1 MPRRSRR
8 SGVRFIEDDRDRSL
22 TFFKRRYGIF
32 KAASDLSTLT
42 GTRVAVVLESINERF
57 SSFGTPDASPIVDAF
72 LSGDMPTEF
81 DTSEEQKV
89 KITNLQNEMFQLE
102 KDKAMED
109 KRKKENIAWTKEIQ
123 ETSRMTKYVYGKE
136 DDLDATELY
145 EMYRELS
152 RIKQETD
159 ERLTT
164 LLHDNNVEADG
175 RLRDSSLLQPSWWRS
190 MHPQVTPPK
199 YSPWAPL
206 QASFQH
212 QGSSSSHQ
220 VLARLG
226 SSCSYSVMFP
236 SQQVQPK
243 LQHRP
248 LVPLAPSIVRLQA
261 PTSKEAYPF
270 KYNIRGLDISGKKS
284 YPLSFSPISPSPP
297 SQPPSLQTPPSN
309 DSSPQSL
316 SPQFSSPMDLVPQ
329 QLPSNAQN
337 YNSLHPPQN
346 YANASSTYELDFELG
361 NTSGNGGQTGGAH
374 IKGFD
379 LSTPQQGDGCLR
391 VTPEASSAGGI
402 SNGDDAG
409 SNLGD
414 LNFPWY

>member
-1 MPRRSRR
+1 
-8 SGVRFIEDDRDRSL
+8 
-22 TFFKRRYGIF
+22 
-32 KAASDLSTLT
+32 
-42 GTRVAVVLESINERF
+42 VVLESENERF
-57 SSFGTPDASPIVDAF
+57 SSFGTPNASPIVDAF

-109 KRKKENIAWTKEIQ
+109 KRKKENITWTKEIQ

-152 RIKQETD
+152 RIKKETD
-159 ERLTT
+159 ERFTT
-164 LLHDNNVEADG
+164 LICDNNVKADDW
-175 RLRDSSLLQPSWWRS
+175 LRDSSQLQPSWWRS
-190 MHPQVTPPK
+190 TRPQITPPK

-220 VLARLG
+220 LLARSS
-226 SSCSYSVMFP
+226 SSCAYSVMPP
-236 SQQVQPK
+236 SQQVPLK
-243 LQHRP
+243 LQNRP
-248 LVPLAPSIVRLQA
+248 LAPLAPSITRLQE
-261 PTSKEAYPF
+261 PTFKEAYPLN
-270 KYNIRGLDISGKKS
+270 YNICGLDISAKKS

-297 SQPPSLQTPPSN
+297 SQPPSLQTPASN
-309 DSSPQSL
+309 HSSPLTL
-316 SPQFSSPMDLVPQ
+316 SPQFLSPMHLVPQ

-337 YNSLHPPQN
+337 YNSPHTSQT
-346 YANASSTYELDFELG
+346 YANASSTYELNFELG
-361 NTSGNGGQTGGAH
+361 NTNGNGGQTDGAH

-379 LSTPQQGDGCLR
+379 LSTPQQGDGWPGL
-391 VTPEASSAGGI
+391 TPEASSAGGI

-409 SNLGD
+409 GNLGD